1 MRLYPTFFKLFFAS
15 MDPEKAHH
23 IGLWGIQTLKN
34 TGITRA
40 LKHYLQPHP
49 DLQTTAMGLTFPSP
63 FGIAAGFD
71 KGGKAIPALAALG
84 FGHIEIGTVTA
95 QAQPGNPQPRL
106 FRLIEDKAVINRMG
120 FNNDGA
126 AAVGPPR
133 RSCPCRP
140 RNRIP
145 RPNPAPHRCQY
156 RQNQNRRTR

>member
-1 MRLYPTFFKLFFAS
+1 MQRVSHPKEHTMRLYPTFFKLFFAS

-71 KGGKAIPALAALG
+71 KGGKAIPALAALE

-120 FNNDGA
+120 FNKDG
-126 AAVGPPR
+126 VGSSTEASVGQAPKPKE
-133 RSCPCRP
+133 PFRP
-140 RNRIP
+140 DSL
-145 RPNPAPHRCQY
+145 A
-156 RQNQNRRTR
+156 